1 MEWLSDWVKQI
12 ILLVM
17 VATFFD
23 LLLPNHSMERYV
35 KLVMGLLIIL
45 AILSPLFQLMN
56 QDFRLSKVMFALKEG
71 WTGREATPFEQIQE
85 DIKKLEK
92 SQNHLIQQQ
101 TEKSMERI
109 MTEQVEKKFAVE
121 VVQAKIQTRLN
132 QHQVPEITEID
143 LVAKQKTKEE
153 LKQVPIRAVEPVSVE
168 INENELE
175 STDSITKEAEKLKK
189 EIINYLGEYWQIS
202 PSQIQISFE
211 QPN

>member
-1 MEWLSDWVKQI
+1 MEWLNDWVKQI

-56 QDFRLSKVMFALKEG
+56 QDFHLSKVMFALKEG
-71 WTGREATPFEQIQE
+71 WSDKEKTPFEQIQE
-85 DIKKLEK
+85 NIKKLEK

-101 TEKSMERI
+101 TEKSMEKM
-109 MTEQVEKKFAVE
+109 MTEQIEKKFAVE
-121 VVQAKIQTRLN
+121 VVKTKIQTRLN
-132 QHQVPEITEID
+132 QHQVPEISEIE
-143 LVAKQKTKEE
+143 LVARQSVKSEMGPA
-153 LKQVPIRAVEPVSVE
+153 PIRTVEPVSVVIDE
-168 INENELE
+168 QGSKHSDAL
-175 STDSITKEAEKLKK
+175 SKEEEKLRQ
-189 EIINYLGEYWQIS
+189 EIANYLEEYWQIS
-202 PSQIQISFE
+202 SSQIHVTFE